1 MEQITIRPFQESDLV
16 EAVVVTTR
24 AYDTNPL
31 GDAVYR
37 GHPEK
42 LRFQEAS
49 NRQILARAPGQ
60 VFIAE
65 KGGKVIGMMR
75 MTEWPQCQI
84 TLSFFQTLRIIV
96 PALLSRNRGVVLR
109 RMAARSVWTRHHPN
123 KPHWHLGPIAVIPEL
138 QRRGIGSQLLEHFC
152 RIVDQSGQ
160 AAYLETDKPENVCLY
175 ERFGFQ
181 VIEEGPVVGIPN
193 WFMWRPP
200 RPPATPKT

>member
-1 MEQITIRPFQESDLV
+1 MEQITIRPFQESDLA
-16 EAVVVTTR
+16 EAIVVTTR
-24 AYDTNPL
+24 AYATNAL

-49 NRQILARAPGQ
+49 NRQILAHAPGQ
-60 VFIAE
+60 VFIAARN
-65 KGGKVIGMMR
+65 GKVMGMMR
-75 MTEWPQCQI
+75 MTEWPQCQM
-84 TLSFFQTLRIIV
+84 TLSFVQTLRIIV
-96 PALLSRNRGVVLR
+96 PALLTRNRGVVLR
-109 RMAARSVWTRHHPN
+109 RMAARSAWTRHHPN
-123 KPHWHLGPIAVIPEL
+123 KPHWHLGPIAVVPEL

-160 AAYLETDKPENVCLY
+160 AAYLETDRPENVRLY
-175 ERFGFQ
+175 ERFGFR

-200 RPPATPKT
+200 HSPATPKR